1 MLSNIR
7 ILDFSNYIPGP
18 FATLRLAELGAE
30 VIKIE
35 SLSGDL
41 ARSTEMIG
49 DKEGPVFRAMNR
61 NKKSIAVNLKTAE
74 GKEIVQ
80 QLIKKADVVVE
91 SFRPGVMDKL
101 GLGYEAAK
109 ELKNDIVYC
118 SITGYGQEGEL
129 SKLGSHDLNFLSLSG
144 VLSQM
149 KNSHGEPIHPTI
161 TFADYIGAFAASE
174 RILAGIIA
182 KLQTGKG
189 SYHSISVT
197 DVMTSIMVNHAI
209 VAEETGFQQG
219 LSVLN
224 GTMISYAIYPTKDK
238 RFVGFGALEF
248 KFWEN
253 FCQAV
258 YHPEWI
264 SAHGTEANEGNP
276 VYLEVKDLFL
286 QKTLEE
292 WAVFGR
298 EVDCCLTPI
307 LEINELKGYGN
318 QNVYKAE
325 WEDEQVKM
333 HGDLKQ
339 KNQTPP
345 PKLGE
350 HSMDI
355 VSKLLDKSEEQVK
368 EWEKK
373 GILKSEISKL
383 LK

>member
-35 SLSGDL
+35 SLTGDL
-41 ARSTEMIG
+41 ARITEVIG

-61 NKKSIAVNLKTAE
+61 NKKSLAVNLKTAE

-80 QLIKKADVVVE
+80 QMIKKSDVIVE

-101 GLGYEAAK
+101 GLGYEAVK
-109 ELKNDIVYC
+109 ELKQEIVYC
-118 SITGYGQEGEL
+118 SITGYGQEGDL

-174 RILAGIIA
+174 RILTGIIS
-182 KLQTGKG
+182 KQQTGKG

-197 DVMTSIMVNHAI
+197 DVMTSIMVNHAV
-209 VAEETGFQQG
+209 VAEETGFGQG

-224 GTMISYAIYPTKDK
+224 GTMISYAIYPTKDR

-253 FCQAV
+253 FCHAV
-258 YHPEWI
+258 NRPEWI
-264 SAHGTEANEGNP
+264 SAHGTEANESNP

-292 WAVFGR
+292 WAAFGR
-298 EVDCCLTPI
+298 GVDCCLTPI

-318 QNVYKAE
+318 QNVYTAA
-325 WEDEQVKM
+325 WGDEQVKM

-350 HSMDI
+350 HSIDI